1 MRAQRVLFFILSLLF
16 CNSALAGTVV
26 KSSGKKVYI
35 VFDQS
40 EGGTFAKD
48 DLFTITDA
56 NGKKIGVV
64 ELKKVKGLKA
74 IGVLVKGRAAK
85 GNGTVFRS
93 ISKKGKK
100 LKPLESGKSSKAARL
115 DTDDEYDEPAGSV
128 RTGFQVGLGMAKQ
141 DVKQDSGTASQS
153 GTSIGIKGLLDY
165 PLFSSISLH
174 SALGVEMFSVSGT
187 GENATTNETGVGI
200 ATKITFLSV
209 DALMR
214 WNMNS
219 GPTKFY
225 LLGGAGIMHPLSK
238 SSDSINPSTIT
249 SLAVGEFGAGVEF
262 KMGGLTLPV
271 DVTYY
276 FFPPGDTV
284 STSVIAFKIG
294 ALF

>member
-1 MRAQRVLFFILSLLF
+1 MQAQRLLFFILSLLF
-16 CNSALAGTVV
+16 YNSALAGTVV

-48 DLFTITDA
+48 DLFTITNA

-64 ELKKVKGLKA
+64 EIKKVKGLKA
-74 IGVLVKGRAAK
+74 IGVLVKGRATK

-100 LKPLESGKSSKAARL
+100 TGPLESLKNSKPARL
-115 DTDDEYDEPAGSV
+115 DTDDEYDAPVDAM
-128 RTGFQVGLGMAKQ
+128 RTGLQLGLGMAKQ
-141 DVKQDSGTASQS
+141 DVQQDGGTASQS
-153 GTSIGIKGLLDY
+153 GQSIGIKGLLDY
-165 PLFSSISLH
+165 PLFSSISLYT
-174 SALGVEMFSVSGT
+174 ALGVELFSVSGT
-187 GENATTNETGVGI
+187 GANATTGETNVGI
-200 ATKITFLSV
+200 ETKITFLSL

-225 LLGGAGIMHPLSK
+225 LLGGGGILHPLSK

-249 SLAVGEFGAGVEF
+249 SLAVGEVGAGVEF
-262 KMGGLTLPV
+262 KLGGFTLPV
-271 DVTYY
+271 DVVYY
-276 FFPPGDTV
+276 YFPPGDTV
-284 STSVIAFKIG
+284 TTSLISFKVG
-294 ALF
+294 VFF